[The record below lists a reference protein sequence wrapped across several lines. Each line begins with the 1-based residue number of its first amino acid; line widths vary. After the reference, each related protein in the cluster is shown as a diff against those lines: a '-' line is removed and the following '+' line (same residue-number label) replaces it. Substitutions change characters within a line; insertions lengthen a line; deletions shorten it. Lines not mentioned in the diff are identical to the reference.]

1 LANQPQSGDVFRR
14 FAYLPGED
22 FADSS
27 SSDRHIVTLT
37 LSAAAGKKRQS
48 SRSNANIE

>member
-22 FADSS
+22 FADS